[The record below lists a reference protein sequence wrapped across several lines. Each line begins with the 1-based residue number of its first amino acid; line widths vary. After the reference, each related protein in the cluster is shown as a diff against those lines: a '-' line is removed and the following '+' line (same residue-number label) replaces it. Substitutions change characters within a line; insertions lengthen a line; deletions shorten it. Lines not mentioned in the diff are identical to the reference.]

1 MSTAAIKGRYSL
13 VPPVAADGQF
23 PFILTDAAGRIL
35 VASAASTGGLT
46 NYNQAAANDRV
57 VSATPTRPLL
67 FFGRSVAAVT
77 IYFMVFD
84 AAVIPVV
91 NGTAPIMTPLQV
103 LAGAHFSLA
112 LEPVPTAVGLVWASS
127 TTDVTL
133 TLSGGADLLVT
144 TQHLP

>member
-1 MSTAAIKGRYSL
+1 MSTAAIKGRYFARPRRRTGNSIHPDRCGGKD
-13 VPPVAADGQF
+13 PP
-23 PFILTDAAGRIL
+23 
-35 VASAASTGGLT
+35 AASTEGSPT
-46 NYNQAAANDRV
+46 TNQAAANDRV